1 MFDIPNNPSSTYLIY
16 SLIFLGIFLFIS
28 GLNIIKIEKVSVKP
42 GLKTWVIGLILVIAG
57 TILLESQK
65 DSAEMAY
72 ICYKRLYADDNR
84 SYSYENCQES
94 THPCSSDLSK
104 FGVYHQGKEL
114 NMALQRC
121 KSNMPFY
128 KDKD

>member
-28 GLNIIKIEKVSVKP
+28 GLNIIKVEKVSVKP
-42 GLKTWVIGLILVIAG
+42 GLKTWVIGLVLVIAG
-57 TILLESQK
+57 AVLLENQEK
-65 DSAEMAY
+65 TIDMGY
-72 ICYKRLYADDNR
+72 ICYKQKFSDDNK

-94 THPCSSDLSK
+94 DHPCSSGFTK
-104 FGVYHQGKEL
+104 FGIYHKGKEL

-121 KSNMPFY
+121 KSNTPFY
-128 KDKD
+128 RDKH